1 MVRKMTI
8 LDYDAV
14 WNLWQDTPNLGLR
27 NLDESRDG
35 IARFLCRNPETCFVA
50 EENGSLLGVILCGH
64 DGRRGYIYHTV
75 VRPDNRRKG
84 IGASLVEQAV
94 EALRAEGITRVCLN
108 IMETNE
114 VGREFWT
121 RLGWERKDF
130 LGFYSRGITDEEN
143 RPLFEVSDATK

>member
-1 MVRKMTI
+1 MRPRRGKG
-8 LDYDAV
+8 
-14 WNLWQDTPNLGLR
+14 NEER
-27 NLDESRDG
+27 NGEGR
-35 IARFLCRNPETCFVA
+35 
-50 EENGSLLGVILCGH
+50 LLGVILCGH

-130 LGFYSRGITDEEN
+130 LGFYSHGITDEEN